1 MKKKHAFKK
10 AVSLMMSAA
19 IVTGTVLSAGIFL
32 APHADA
38 ADATVQK
45 YEQQI
50 AQYEKT
56 QNELQEKIN
65 ANKNEAGKAAE
76 TKAYL
81 DTLLFTIESKIVACE
96 ALEKELEKSITET
109 KGEIEIC
116 EAEVEKYSVQ
126 LTKRMRMMQE
136 GSAVSY
142 LEMLFGASSIADFFS
157 RLEHIRT
164 MIEYDRELS
173 LQYAEKKTEL
183 DTKKA
188 ELESAVTLQANTRA
202 SLEKDK
208 AETEKLVGETQKY
221 IDQLAADKAKY
232 QAEYNKAAAA
242 EAELDNKLTEYLRSL
257 QQQNSSPVVAKG
269 EYLWPLPAG
278 KGYITCKF
286 GGSDPNNKPH
296 YALDIAIGAGT
307 PIYATNEGTVL
318 VATWHESY
326 GYYILIDHG
335 NGMASLYAHCSAL
348 LVSAGQHVSQGQ
360 TIGKVGT
367 TGFSKGNH
375 LHFEIRKNGAK
386 TNPLNYMAPQ
396 APEYIL

>member
-1 MKKKHAFKK
+1 MKIKHSVKK
-10 AVSLMMSAA
+10 AVSLMMSAV

-32 APHADA
+32 APHAAA

-45 YEQQI
+45 YEEQI

-56 QNELQEKIN
+56 QKELQNKIN
-65 ANKNEAGKAAE
+65 ANKNEASKAAE
-76 TKAYL
+76 NKAHL
-81 DTLLFTIESKIVACE
+81 DTLLYTIEAKIAACE
-96 ALEKELEKSITET
+96 ALVKELDQVVAET
-109 KGEIEIC
+109 KEGIKTC
-116 EAEVEKYSVQ
+116 EAEVERYSAQ

-136 GSAVSY
+136 GSAVSF
-142 LEMLFGASSIADFFS
+142 LEMLFGATSIADFFS
-157 RLEHIRT
+157 RLEHINT
-164 MIEYDRELS
+164 MIEYDRNLS
-173 LQYAEKKTEL
+173 IQYSEKKTEL
-183 DTKKA
+183 NNKKA
-188 ELESAVTLQANTRA
+188 ELENTVLLQQQTLT

-208 AETEKLVGETQKY
+208 AETEKLSQDAQKY
-221 IDQLAADKAKY
+221 IDQLASDKEKY
-232 QAEYNKAAAA
+232 QQEYNKAAAA
-242 EAELDNKLTEYLRSL
+242 EAELDKKLTEYLKSL
-257 QQQNSSPVVAKG
+257 QDKNSSPVVATG
-269 EYLWPLPAG
+269 EYQWPLPAG
-278 KGYITCKF
+278 KGFITCKF

-296 YALDIAIGAGT
+296 YALDIAIAAGT

-318 VATWHESY
+318 VAGWHDSY

-348 LVSAGQHVSQGQ
+348 LVSAGQQVSQGQ

>member
-81 DTLLFTIESKIVACE
+81 GTLLFTIESKIVACE

-142 LEMLFGASSIADFFS
+142 LEML
-157 RLEHIRT
+157 
-164 MIEYDRELS
+164 
-173 LQYAEKKTEL
+173 LQ
-183 DTKKA
+183 
-188 ELESAVTLQANTRA
+188 S
-202 SLEKDK
+202 
-208 AETEKLVGETQKY
+208 
-221 IDQLAADKAKY
+221 
-232 QAEYNKAAAA
+232 
-242 EAELDNKLTEYLRSL
+242 
-257 QQQNSSPVVAKG
+257 
-269 EYLWPLPAG
+269 
-278 KGYITCKF
+278 
-286 GGSDPNNKPH
+286 
-296 YALDIAIGAGT
+296 
-307 PIYATNEGTVL
+307 
-318 VATWHESY
+318 
-326 GYYILIDHG
+326 
-335 NGMASLYAHCSAL
+335 
-348 LVSAGQHVSQGQ
+348 
-360 TIGKVGT
+360 
-367 TGFSKGNH
+367 
-375 LHFEIRKNGAK
+375 
-386 TNPLNYMAPQ
+386 
-396 APEYIL
+396 